1 MRHSTSIEPKPGDR
15 VVSKRPDGRYDVG
28 DVVMVTEGIDADDRA
43 RGYDYIVLLSA
54 GTKGVVVQ
62 FDPTEQ
68 PPADT
73 FEVACHIA
81 RRLLLPDGALWTRRD
96 QTIEPFAP

>member
-1 MRHSTSIEPKPGDR
+1 M
-15 VVSKRPDGRYDVG
+15 SKRADGRYDVG
-28 DVVMVTEGIDADDRA
+28 DVVMVTEGMDADDRA
-43 RGYDYIVLLSA
+43 RGYEYIVLLSA

-62 FDPTEQ
+62 FDPTGQ

-81 RRLLLPDGALWTRRD
+81 RRLLPPDGALWTRQD
-96 QTIEPFAP
+96 QRIEPLAL